1 MWVGEFGTPNTSA
14 NCDPNACLGGDP
26 NVNVVPGS
34 QGQWFASLVQYLG
47 VHPQI
52 SWSYWALNGNDKYGL
67 LDSNFD
73 AKPANPLKQ
82 ELLSGI
88 QFQLDDRDDDH
99 PDDEAR

>member
-1 MWVGEFGTPNTSA
+1 M
-14 NCDPNACLGGDP
+14 
-26 NVNVVPGS
+26 NVAPGS

-47 VHPQI
+47 VHPQM

-73 AKPANPLKQ
+73 AAPANPLKQ

-88 QFQLDDRDDDH
+88 QFQAEDGDDDKS
-99 PDDEAR
+99 DAEAR